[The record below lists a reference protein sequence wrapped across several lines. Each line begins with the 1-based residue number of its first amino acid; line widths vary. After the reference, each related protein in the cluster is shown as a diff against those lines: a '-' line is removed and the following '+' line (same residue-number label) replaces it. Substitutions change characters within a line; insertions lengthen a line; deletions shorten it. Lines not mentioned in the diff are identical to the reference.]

1 MLPLPPA
8 TPLLLRA
15 VGFCGIDDSVDVD
28 GLLAISARAPW
39 VEWGILFRPDTAGT
53 PRYASSEWLTSLS
66 VANAASADG
75 DRPLRLA
82 GHLCGD
88 RVVELLRGDADF
100 VTSTH
105 AALGVRRFQINA
117 TAVNGVDPS
126 LVNAAAAAL
135 LRATVAACPAVEF
148 IMQRNE
154 ETRALWEPFLSE
166 TPPNVSFLFDESKG
180 RGTLSASY
188 PCPPNGTLVGFA
200 GGLGPANL
208 GAQLAAMRV
217 AVAPRGEAIW
227 VDMESSLREIVV
239 SSDAGGGDIFSLAR
253 CEACVATVEAMVAVV
268 HVARAC
274 VCRVVSVCDVC
285 VPA

>member
-1 MLPLPPA
+1 
-8 TPLLLRA
+8 
-15 VGFCGIDDSVDVD
+15 
-28 GLLAISARAPW
+28 
-39 VEWGILFRPDTAGT
+39 
-53 PRYASSEWLTSLS
+53 
-66 VANAASADG
+66 
-75 DRPLRLA
+75 
-82 GHLCGD
+82 
-88 RVVELLRGDADF
+88 VELLRGDADF

-135 LRATVAACPAVEF
+135 LRATVAACPGVEF

-166 TPPNVSFLFDESKG
+166 TPLNVSFLFDESKG

-253 CEACVATVEAMVAVV
+253 CEACVATVEAMIAERSVAMV
-268 HVARAC
+268 
-274 VCRVVSVCDVC
+274 
-285 VPA
+285 